1 MKKYELSLS
10 RNYVSGWGIEEAIRE
25 LLQNAKDSNGE
36 DIIDIDKSSGTITI
50 TNKSTSIPSSTLLL
64 GNTSK
69 RDDLDKIGQ
78 FGEGYKLAL
87 LVLLRDDKEVFI
99 KNGNKNWI
107 PSFEYSDNFECEV
120 LCITETAGNGNDLTF
135 EISGF
140 DSSELDE
147 LENEFLGLNGQAYN
161 SIQTSYG
168 EIALDKEK
176 MMPGQENFNRMF
188 SGIWEKENPTIK
200 KEGNNM
206 IESMNLIDLYANKHR
221 ESIEKETKEK
231 IEKIRNESSIKKQ
244 YDEITQKCKDDLQKL
259 YISQFTDEEIE
270 KVKETLEGLSGYQKE
285 LQHKTSIC
293 EFGYFINSDFKNDE
307 IKSLENEMINK
318 INELNDL
325 VKTVKAHVGIAKTKE
340 EVEEILTRY
349 GIIDKKGK
357 LVIK

>member
-1 MKKYELSLS
+1 MEIDA
-10 RNYVSGWGIEEAIRE
+10 NGIKIT
-25 LLQNAKDSNGE
+25 AKPFKITADDYLNNIYTIQDS
-36 DIIDIDKSSGTITI
+36 IID
-50 TNKSTSIPSSTLLL
+50 
-64 GNTSK
+64 
-69 RDDLDKIGQ
+69 
-78 FGEGYKLAL
+78 KL
-87 LVLLRDDKEVFI
+87 F
-99 KNGNKNWI
+99 
-107 PSFEYSDNFECEV
+107 
-120 LCITETAGNGNDLTF
+120 
-135 EISGF
+135 
-140 DSSELDE
+140 
-147 LENEFLGLNGQAYN
+147 Q
-161 SIQTSYG
+161 
-168 EIALDKEK
+168 ALDKEK

>member
-1 MKKYELSLS
+1 MKNFEIGEKVKCIDRY
-10 RNYVSGWGIEEAIRE
+10 G
-25 LLQNAKDSNGE
+25 LQNIKIGNFYTVIGYRGNGLVILDE
-36 DIIDIDKSSGTITI
+36 FPDCAYDQTFFEPIKEQELKIS
-50 TNKSTSIPSSTLLL
+50 TNKIKITV
-64 GNTSK
+64 
-69 RDDLDKIGQ
+69 DDL
-78 FGEGYKLAL
+78 YAPY
-87 LVLLRDDKEVFI
+87 VLGK
-99 KNGNKNWI
+99 
-107 PSFEYSDNFECEV
+107 
-120 LCITETAGNGNDLTF
+120 
-135 EISGF
+135 
-140 DSSELDE
+140 
-147 LENEFLGLNGQAYN
+147 
-161 SIQTSYG
+161 
-168 EIALDKEK
+168 
-176 MMPGQENFNRMF
+176 FN
-188 SGIWEKENPTIK
+188 K
-200 KEGNNM
+200 KEGNKM
-206 IESMNLIDLYANKHR
+206 IESINLIDLYANKHR

-231 IEKIRNESSIKKQ
+231 IEKIKNESSIKKQ

-270 KVKETLEGLSGYQKE
+270 KVKETLEGLSSYQKE

>member
-1 MKKYELSLS
+1 MSKFKVGDLVKIVKPNNVYGKMDYI
-10 RNYVSGWGIEEAIRE
+10 NQIHKIIRDE
-25 LLQNAKDSNGE
+25 S
-36 DIIDIDKSSGTITI
+36 DKSEASQWW
-50 TNKSTSIPSSTLLL
+50 KL
-64 GNTSK
+64 
-69 RDDLDKIGQ
+69 DDNSCFRWQ
-78 FGEGYKLAL
+78 E
-87 LVLLRDDKEVFI
+87 E
-99 KNGNKNWI
+99 
-107 PSFEYSDNFECEV
+107 
-120 LCITETAGNGNDLTF
+120 
-135 EISGF
+135 
-140 DSSELDE
+140 E
-147 LENEFLGLNGQAYN
+147 LELAEKALMFCE
-161 SIQTSYG
+161 SYAVG
-168 EIALDKEK
+168 KI
-176 MMPGQENFNRMF
+176 N
-188 SGIWEKENPTIK
+188 K
-200 KEGNNM
+200 KEGNKM
-206 IESMNLIDLYANKHR
+206 IESINLIDLYANKHR

-231 IEKIRNESSIKKQ
+231 IEKIKNESSIKKQ

-270 KVKETLEGLSGYQKE
+270 KVKETLEGLSSYQKE

>member
-1 MKKYELSLS
+1 MKNFEIGEKVKCIDRY
-10 RNYVSGWGIEEAIRE
+10 G
-25 LLQNAKDSNGE
+25 LQNIKIGNFYTVIGYRENGLVILDE
-36 DIIDIDKSSGTITI
+36 FPDCAYDQTFFEPIKEQELKIP
-50 TNKSTSIPSSTLLL
+50 TNKIKITV
-64 GNTSK
+64 
-69 RDDLDKIGQ
+69 DDL
-78 FGEGYKLAL
+78 YAPY
-87 LVLLRDDKEVFI
+87 VLGK
-99 KNGNKNWI
+99 
-107 PSFEYSDNFECEV
+107 
-120 LCITETAGNGNDLTF
+120 
-135 EISGF
+135 
-140 DSSELDE
+140 
-147 LENEFLGLNGQAYN
+147 
-161 SIQTSYG
+161 
-168 EIALDKEK
+168 
-176 MMPGQENFNRMF
+176 FN
-188 SGIWEKENPTIK
+188 K
-200 KEGNNM
+200 KEGNKM
-206 IESMNLIDLYANKHR
+206 IESINLIDLYANKHR

-231 IEKIRNESSIKKQ
+231 IEKIKNESSIKKQ

-270 KVKETLEGLSGYQKE
+270 KVKETLEGLSSYQKE

>member
-1 MKKYELSLS
+1 MSKFKVGDLVKIVKPNNVCGKMDYI
-10 RNYVSGWGIEEAIRE
+10 NQIHKIIRDE
-25 LLQNAKDSNGE
+25 S
-36 DIIDIDKSSGTITI
+36 DKSEASQWW
-50 TNKSTSIPSSTLLL
+50 KL
-64 GNTSK
+64 
-69 RDDLDKIGQ
+69 DDNSCFRWQ
-78 FGEGYKLAL
+78 E
-87 LVLLRDDKEVFI
+87 E
-99 KNGNKNWI
+99 
-107 PSFEYSDNFECEV
+107 
-120 LCITETAGNGNDLTF
+120 
-135 EISGF
+135 
-140 DSSELDE
+140 E
-147 LENEFLGLNGQAYN
+147 LELAEKA
-161 SIQTSYG
+161 SIFWESYAVG
-168 EIALDKEK
+168 K
-176 MMPGQENFNRMF
+176 FN
-188 SGIWEKENPTIK
+188 K

-206 IESMNLIDLYANKHR
+206 IESMNLIDLYSNKHR

-307 IKSLENEMINK
+307 IESLENEMINK

-325 VKTVKAHVGIAKTKE
+325 VKTVKAHVGISKTKE

>member
-1 MKKYELSLS
+1 MKNFEIGEKVKCIDRLENQLIKIGKIYTVLGYRASGEVILAELPTCAYEQTFFEP
-10 RNYVSGWGIEEAIRE
+10 IK
-25 LLQNAKDSNGE
+25 AKKLK
-36 DIIDIDKSSGTITI
+36 IP
-50 TNKSTSIPSSTLLL
+50 TNKI
-64 GNTSK
+64 
-69 RDDLDKIGQ
+69 KIT
-78 FGEGYKLAL
+78 
-87 LVLLRDDKEVFI
+87 V
-99 KNGNKNWI
+99 
-107 PSFEYSDNFECEV
+107 
-120 LCITETAGNGNDLTF
+120 NDLSAPNT
-135 EISGF
+135 I
-140 DSSELDE
+140 
-147 LENEFLGLNGQAYN
+147 NCAEFYEKWVLG
-161 SIQTSYG
+161 
-168 EIALDKEK
+168 K
-176 MMPGQENFNRMF
+176 FN
-188 SGIWEKENPTIK
+188 K
-200 KEGNNM
+200 KEGNKM
-206 IESMNLIDLYANKHR
+206 IESINLIDLYANKHR

-231 IEKIRNESSIKKQ
+231 IEKIKNESSIKKQ

-307 IKSLENEMINK
+307 IESLENEMINK

>member
-1 MKKYELSLS
+1 MEIDA
-10 RNYVSGWGIEEAIRE
+10 NGIKIT
-25 LLQNAKDSNGE
+25 AKPFKITADDYLNNIYTIQDS
-36 DIIDIDKSSGTITI
+36 IID
-50 TNKSTSIPSSTLLL
+50 
-64 GNTSK
+64 
-69 RDDLDKIGQ
+69 
-78 FGEGYKLAL
+78 KL
-87 LVLLRDDKEVFI
+87 F
-99 KNGNKNWI
+99 
-107 PSFEYSDNFECEV
+107 
-120 LCITETAGNGNDLTF
+120 
-135 EISGF
+135 
-140 DSSELDE
+140 
-147 LENEFLGLNGQAYN
+147 Q
-161 SIQTSYG
+161 
-168 EIALDKEK
+168 ALDKEK

-206 IESMNLIDLYANKHR
+206 IESMNLINLYANKHR

-270 KVKETLEGLSGYQKE
+270 KVKETLEGETLEGLSGYQKE

-307 IKSLENEMINK
+307 IESLENEMINK